1 MVQTE
6 DIVAEDNEKV
16 LPRAPKGV
24 PDGNY
29 KLIGWSIDTTGRRL
43 IDEICQIAAYS
54 TTSQFSQHIMPF
66 SDLNVGSRRRH
77 NLRIINIGRYRMLKN
92 LKTNKFVKTK
102 SEISALTDFL
112 TWLEANRGDA
122 KDGVIL
128 VYHEFRKTSP
138 AMLLE
143 ALRRYSLIERFSQVV
158 KGFANGFNIAS
169 VQCKNTTKSFSLRV
183 MSRMLLNKED
193 DFGNAIDRAQAA
205 FEVVVHLGQAE
216 KTDVNDTNAN
226 NNNEGH
232 ISSFISKFVNP
243 VSAEEEEIANFK
255 VLLERQNTFRPVFG
269 ALMKA
274 TLPERR
280 HASHLRRLL
289 AENNIDYAKL
299 QSAYE
304 SSAKDGI
311 EGILKNE
318 VPNAKEKDL
327 TELLE
332 ILDCFFDPEKK
343 AIQPKPRFF
352 ANQNRNPR
360 SRTQSNNNKE
370 NGEVNGNNNSTEGSV
385 NTSSSETTPRT
396 VENGIV
402 EQSQPSETVVQ

>member
-6 DIVAEDNEKV
+6 DIPSEENVKV
-16 LPRAPKGV
+16 VPRAPKGV

-29 KLIGWSIDTTGRRL
+29 KLIGWGIDTTGRRL

-54 TTSQFSQHIMPF
+54 ISSQFSQHIMPF
-66 SDLNVGSRRRH
+66 ADLNPSSRRRH

-102 SEISALTDFL
+102 SEISALVDFL
-112 TWLEANRGDA
+112 NWLEANRGDA
-122 KDGVIL
+122 KDGIIL

-138 AMLLE
+138 GLLLE
-143 ALRRYSLIERFSQVV
+143 ALRRYSLIDRFSEVV
-158 KGFANGFNIAS
+158 KGFANGFNVAS
-169 VQCKNTTKSFSLRV
+169 VQCINSTKSFSLRV

-205 FEVVVHLGQAE
+205 YEVVLHLGQGERPDMNGTTA
-216 KTDVNDTNAN
+216 D
-226 NNNEGH
+226 NNNERH
-232 ISSFISKFVNP
+232 MNSFICKFVNP
-243 VSAEEEEIANFK
+243 ISAEEEEIASFK

-274 TLPERR
+274 TLAERR

-289 AENNIDYAKL
+289 AENNIDYDKL
-299 QSAYE
+299 KTAYDN
-304 SSAKDGI
+304 SAKDGI

-360 SRTQSNNNKE
+360 IRTHSNNKE
-370 NGEVNGNNNSTEGSV
+370 KDEVNGNNNTTTEGSS
-385 NTSSSETTPRT
+385 NTGSSEATPRS
-396 VENGIV
+396 ENGIV
-402 EQSQPSETVVQ
+402 QPAETIVQ

>member
-6 DIVAEDNEKV
+6 DIPSEENVKIV
-16 LPRAPKGV
+16 PRAPKGV

-29 KLIGWSIDTTGRRL
+29 KLIGWGIDTTGRRL

-54 TTSQFSQHIMPF
+54 VSSQFSQHIMPF
-66 SDLNVGSRRRH
+66 ADLNPSSRRRH

-102 SEISALTDFL
+102 SEISALVDFL
-112 TWLEANRGDA
+112 NWLEANRGDA
-122 KDGVIL
+122 KDGIIL

-138 AMLLE
+138 GMLLE
-143 ALRRYSLIERFSQVV
+143 ALRRYSLIDRFSEVV
-158 KGFANGFNIAS
+158 KGFANGFNVAS
-169 VQCKNTTKSFSLRV
+169 VQCVNSTKSFSLRV

-193 DFGNAIDRAQAA
+193 DFGNAVDRAQAA
-205 FEVVVHLGQAE
+205 YEVVVHLGQGERPDMNGTTA
-216 KTDVNDTNAN
+216 D
-226 NNNEGH
+226 NNNERH
-232 ISSFISKFVNP
+232 INSFICKFVNP
-243 VSAEEEEIANFK
+243 ISAEEEEIASFK

-274 TLPERR
+274 TLAERR

-289 AENNIDYAKL
+289 AENNIDYDKL
-299 QSAYE
+299 KTAYE
-304 SSAKDGI
+304 NSAKDGI

-343 AIQPKPRFF
+343 AVQPKPRFF

-360 SRTQSNNNKE
+360 IRTHSNNKE
-370 NGEVNGNNNSTEGSV
+370 KDEVNGNNNTTTEGSS
-385 NTSSSETTPRT
+385 NTGSSEATPRS
-396 VENGIV
+396 ENGIV
-402 EQSQPSETVVQ
+402 QPAETIVQ